1 MCGYLNLLGAI
12 HIIKL
17 WITLRFLGLKVH
29 KGPEIN
35 NFQKGHH
42 FCSLLGI
49 IRTHPTQRCIPI
61 YPVTELLCCRLSV
74 WGGGEVHIYT
84 KGKEIMEIYSA
95 LVLGCPSLGLFP
107 GDNELCML
115 WLICR
120 GKRVRGGATRKREIL
135 WPLHSPEQQSFSK
148 EGPQT
153 IPSKPLRMIAWNADS
168 LALFE
173 VSESDSLGLGW
184 RNLHFYKCY
193 RWFYACWVPETL
205 PKKKFSMEVHDGRIS
220 IPMYVPRWEK
230 QTFWTNKLCAF
241 ITMLWLLKFNTLF
254 FQQGWR
260 AITISSKIGMMKAI

>member
-120 GKRVRGGATRKREIL
+120 GKRVRGGATGSERYFDLCIVPNSRVSQRKVHR
-135 WPLHSPEQQSFSK
+135 
-148 EGPQT
+148 
-153 IPSKPLRMIAWNADS
+153 PSRQN
-168 LALFE
+168 
-173 VSESDSLGLGW
+173 
-184 RNLHFYKCY
+184 H
-193 RWFYACWVPETL
+193 
-205 PKKKFSMEVHDGRIS
+205 
-220 IPMYVPRWEK
+220 
-230 QTFWTNKLCAF
+230 
-241 ITMLWLLKFNTLF
+241 
-254 FQQGWR
+254 
-260 AITISSKIGMMKAI
+260 